1 MTTKTRRRTQKP
13 QMFFGFPIPR
23 LLCGLCAFFCV
34 IVVNQVFSTARS
46 IAAPPPT
53 ALQASTRNLPVQ
65 NTSRKTREPVRWRP
79 RIASRAEF
87 DSLSRTYYQGRFY
100 ALPHLMFVIDRAAKE
115 GDGNRVYYVN
125 SKRYSFHGEFANA
138 NYLTLERGR
147 EFFRRNYLDANRRF
161 ILGTIAWQTK
171 VGKFT
176 YEFWEGDLA
185 TAEIVRETHRALS
198 KSFFAPLYFKPNSA
212 RQEEVSEQ
220 IARDVPRLAPSE
232 INTPGDYVALNR
244 ATAVGV
250 LRIVDRVTDE
260 TVIDRNE
267 IVIFREPPISLTPLQ
282 GVITTT
288 FSTPLAHANLLAKG
302 WGAPNAYIKDADR
315 LFEALKGRFVYF
327 ETREDGYT
335 LRPAETDETLE
346 AGRRLAKRSDLLT
359 PEADLEFSQLA
370 ELKDQR
376 KHDAKRFGAK
386 SANLGEVMRAA
397 RAGAVRDVI
406 VPAGFAIPFFYY
418 TRFIEE
424 NNLEETITVMLGNDR
439 FNHDPVYR
447 KQRLAELRSKI
458 QMGRMNEGFVRAL
471 VARRH
476 ELLGDKGVFVR
487 SSTNSEDLP
496 NFSGAGLYTS
506 VPNVRDDNALVEAV
520 KTVWAS
526 LWNYE
531 AYEARESFGINH
543 SAVYP
548 AVLIQ
553 EGINAE
559 AAGVLITTN
568 PFDKEDRRSVY
579 INAKRGLGIRVVE
592 GRRVPEQLIFNP
604 LTGAV
609 RVLTRSGE
617 DTMLTFDERGG
628 VREIKIDTER
638 RVLTDAVVRRLARA
652 ALQIERAFGGRD
664 QDIEWITIGNQIYV
678 VQSRPYV
685 EK

>member
-1 MTTKTRRRTQKP
+1 MS
-13 QMFFGFPIPR
+13 FGLSIPR
-23 LLCGLCAFFCV
+23 LLCGFCALFCMF
-34 IVVNQVFSTARS
+34 VVPQVFSPAGS
-46 IAAPPPT
+46 IAAPNT
-53 ALQASTRNLPVQ
+53 SAIQASTRNLPGQ
-65 NTSRKTREPVRWRP
+65 PPQRKTKEPVRWRP
-79 RIASRAEF
+79 RIDSRAEF

-100 ALPHLMFVIDRAAKE
+100 ALPHIMFVIDRAAKE
-115 GDGNRVYYVN
+115 GAGNRVYYVN

-147 EFFRRNYLDANRRF
+147 EFFRRNYLEANRRF

-171 VGKFT
+171 AGKFT
-176 YEFWEGDLA
+176 FEFWEGDLA
-185 TAEIVRETHRALS
+185 TADIVRETSRALS
-198 KSFFAPLYFKPNSA
+198 KNFFAPLFFKPNSA

-220 IARDVPRLAPSE
+220 IARDVPRLPPSE
-232 INTPGDYVALNR
+232 INAPGDYVALNA
-244 ATAVGV
+244 ATAIGV
-250 LRIVDRVTDE
+250 LRIVDRMTDE
-260 TVIDRNE
+260 TIIDRNE

-315 LFEALKGRFVYF
+315 LFGPLEGRFVYF

-335 LRPAETDETLE
+335 LRPAETSETLE

-359 PEADLEFSQLA
+359 PEADLEFRQLT
-370 ELKDQR
+370 ELKNQGKR
-376 KHDAKRFGAK
+376 DARRFGAK
-386 SANLGEVMRAA
+386 SANLGEVMSAA

-406 VPAGFAIPFFYY
+406 VPAGFAIPFFHY
-418 TRFIEE
+418 TKFIEE
-424 NNLEETITVMLGNDR
+424 NNLEETIVEMLGNDR
-439 FNHDPVYR
+439 FNHDPAYR
-447 KQRLAELRSKI
+447 KQRLAELRAKI
-458 QMGRMNEGFVRAL
+458 QQGKMNEEFVRA
-471 VARRH
+471 VIARRH
-476 ELLGDKGVFVR
+476 ELLGDKGVFAR

-506 VPNVRDDNALVEAV
+506 VPNVRDDNALVEAI

-568 PFDKEDRRSVY
+568 PFDREDRRSVY
-579 INAKRGLGIRVVE
+579 VNAKRGLGIRVVE

-604 LTGAV
+604 RTGAV

-628 VREIKIDTER
+628 VREVEIETER
-638 RVLTDAVVRRLARA
+638 RVLTDAVTRRLSRA

-664 QDIEWITIGNQIYV
+664 QDIEWITIGNQIYI

>member
-1 MTTKTRRRTQKP
+1 
-13 QMFFGFPIPR
+13 
-23 LLCGLCAFFCV
+23 
-34 IVVNQVFSTARS
+34 RS
-46 IAAPPPT
+46 IGRSIDTQVAHAPRT
-53 ALQASTRNLPVQ
+53 APGLNRITQ
-65 NTSRKTREPVRWRP
+65 NRPGQNPARKKNESVRWRP
-79 RIASRAEF
+79 HIDSRAEF
-87 DSLSRTYYQGRFY
+87 DTLARIYYQGRFY

-115 GDGNRVYYVN
+115 GAGKQVYYVN

-147 EFFRRNYLDANRRF
+147 EFFRRNYLEANRRF
-161 ILGTIAWQTK
+161 ILGTIVWQTK
-171 VGKFT
+171 AGKFT

-185 TAEIVRETHRALS
+185 TAEIVRETYRTLS
-198 KSFFAPLYFKPNSA
+198 ETFFAPLYFKPNST
-212 RQEEVSEQ
+212 RQEEISAQ
-220 IARDVPRLAPSE
+220 ISGDVPRLPPSE
-232 INTPGDYVALNR
+232 IDSPGDYLALNA

-250 LRIVDRVTDE
+250 LRIIDRMTDE
-260 TVIDRNE
+260 TIIDRNE
-267 IVIFREPPISLTPLQ
+267 IAIFREPPISLTPLQ

-315 LFEALKGRFVYF
+315 LFKALEGRFVYF

-335 LRPAETDETLE
+335 LRPADTNETLE

-359 PEADLEFSQLA
+359 PEADLEFRELT

-376 KHDAKRFGAK
+376 KRDAKRFGAK
-386 SANLGEVMRAA
+386 SANLGEVMRAV
-397 RAGAVRDVI
+397 RIGAVRNVI
-406 VPAGFAIPFFYY
+406 VPAGFAIPFFHY

-424 NNLEETITVMLGNDR
+424 NGLEEPIVEMLGNDR

-447 KQRLAELRSKI
+447 KQRLAELRAKI
-458 QMGRMNEGFVRAL
+458 QNARVNEEFVRA
-471 VARRH
+471 VIARRH

-496 NFSGAGLYTS
+496 NFSGAGLYTT
-506 VPNVRDDNALVEAV
+506 VPNVRDDNALVEAI

-548 AVLIQ
+548 AVLVQ
-553 EGINAE
+553 EGIDAE

-568 PFDKEDRRSVY
+568 PFDREDRGSVY

-592 GRRVPEQLIFNP
+592 GRRAPEQLIFNP
-604 LTGAV
+604 LTGAA
-609 RVLTRSGE
+609 RVLTRSGD

-638 RVLTDAVVRRLARA
+638 RVLTDAVARRLARA
-652 ALQIERAFGGRD
+652 ALQIERAFGGRH
-664 QDIEWITIGNQIYV
+664 QDIEWITIGNQIYI
-678 VQSRPYV
+678 VQSRPFV

>member
-1 MTTKTRRRTQKP
+1 MN
-13 QMFFGFPIPR
+13 PR
-23 LLCGLCAFFCV
+23 LLLTFMKLSLAIFLALC
-34 IVVNQVFSTARS
+34 ISHQVSAQNRPRQSPARK
-46 IAAPPPT
+46 A
-53 ALQASTRNLPVQ
+53 N
-65 NTSRKTREPVRWRP
+65 EPVRWRP
-79 RIASRAEF
+79 RIDSRAEF
-87 DSLSRTYYQGRFY
+87 DSLARVYYEGRFR

-115 GDGNRVYYVN
+115 EAENRVYYVN
-125 SKRYSFHGEFANA
+125 SKRYSYHVEFANA

-147 EFFRRNYLDANRRF
+147 EFFRGAYLDANRRF
-161 ILGTIAWQTK
+161 ILGSIAWRTK

-176 YEFWEGDLA
+176 FEYWEGDLA
-185 TAEIVRETHRALS
+185 TAEITRETYRILS
-198 KSFFAPLYFKPNSA
+198 ESFFAPLIFKPNSA
-212 RQEEVSEQ
+212 RQEEVSAQ
-220 IARDVPRLAPSE
+220 IAGDAPRSLPSE
-232 INTPGDYVALNR
+232 IHPPNDYLALNL
-244 ATAVGV
+244 ASGVGA
-250 LRIVDRVTDE
+250 LRIIDRMTDE
-260 TVIDRNE
+260 TIIDRNE

-282 GVITTT
+282 GAFTTA
-288 FSTPLAHANLLAKG
+288 FSTPLAHVNLLAKG

-315 LFEALKGRFVYF
+315 LFKPLEGKFVYF
-327 ETREDGYT
+327 QAREDGYT
-335 LRPAETDETLE
+335 LRPAETNETLE

-359 PEADLEFSQLA
+359 PGADLEFKQLT

-376 KHDAKRFGAK
+376 KSDAKRFGAK
-386 SANLGEVMRAA
+386 SANLGEVMRGA
-397 RAGAVRDVI
+397 RAGAVRNVI
-406 VPAGFAIPFFYY
+406 VPPGFAIPFFYY

-424 NNLEETITVMLGNDR
+424 NRLEEPIVEMLGNDR
-439 FNHDPVYR
+439 FNHDPAYR
-447 KQRLAELRSKI
+447 KQRLAELRAKI
-458 QMGRMNEGFVRAL
+458 QQGRMNEEFTRAIL
-471 VARRH
+471 ARRH

-496 NFSGAGLYTS
+496 NFSGAGLYTT
-506 VPNVRDDNALVEAV
+506 VPNVRDDNALVEAI

-553 EGINAE
+553 EGVNAE

-568 PFDKEDRRSVY
+568 PFDREDRRSVY
-579 INAKRGLGIRVVE
+579 VNAKRGLGIRVVE
-592 GRRVPEQLIFNP
+592 GRRAPEQLIFNP
-604 LTGAV
+604 RTGAV

-628 VREIKIDTER
+628 VREIKIDTDR

-652 ALQIERAFGGRD
+652 ALQIESAFGGRD
-664 QDIEWITIGNQIYV
+664 QDIEWITIGNQIYI